1 MTTVF
6 NIAFVLLSILG
17 LVTLIRELILRIMKC
32 DEGDI
37 ISIIPIEGHCENV
50 EYRIRC
56 AYERANWSAANFR
69 LICLDK
75 GMDEET
81 QKICERV
88 CKTYGIEIFSD
99 ADLRE
104 KANTLTIDKLP

>member
-1 MTTVF
+1 MITVF

-17 LVTLIRELILRIMKC
+17 LVTLIKELILWIMRC

-37 ISIIPIEGHCENV
+37 ISIIPIEGHCENA

-75 GMDEET
+75 GMDDET
-81 QKICERV
+81 RKICERV
-88 CKTYGIEIFSD
+88 CEIYGIEILSD
-99 ADLRE
+99 AAL
-104 KANTLTIDKLP
+104 KGQVNALKTDKVH